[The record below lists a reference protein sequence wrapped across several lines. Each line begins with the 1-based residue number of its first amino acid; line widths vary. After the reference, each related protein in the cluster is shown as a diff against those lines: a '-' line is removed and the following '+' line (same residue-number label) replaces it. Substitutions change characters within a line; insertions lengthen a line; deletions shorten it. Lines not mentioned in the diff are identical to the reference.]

1 MIRGA
6 IQEAD
11 GQNQPDNNHPVDL
24 FPYYD
29 DSDNEFLNLSIKY
42 NK

>member
-6 IQEAD
+6 IQKTD
-11 GQNQPDNNHPVDL
+11 GQNQPDNNHSNDP

-29 DSDNEFLNLSIKY
+29 DSDNEFFKM
-42 NK
+42 